1 MIEIVQ
7 YLLIYLTLGSV
18 FMLVVEKV
26 QPYLPVKDRLTNR
39 DKIVVMLLLPISIVI
54 FLVGF
59 VRGRD
64 KH

>member
-39 DKIVVMLLLPISIVI
+39 DKIVVMLLLPISVVI

-59 VRGRD
+59 VRSRD